1 MSIKMRKLKQI
12 VLTLLIIVSSA
23 SIAQKLDINKMPT
36 SGSAPKVNLGKP
48 QTFTL
53 PNGLRVMVV
62 EDNKLP
68 RFSAQLTIDNE
79 PFAEGDKKG
88 VSGLMGSLLG
98 KGSTKTPKDK
108 FEAEVDFMGASL
120 ELYSSGA
127 YASGLSRYFERV
139 MEMLGEAALMPNF
152 TQEELDKEK
161 DKAIEG
167 LKSGEKSVPA
177 IAGRVSAALS
187 YGMNHPFGEYE
198 TIDKYKGITLEDLKA
213 NYNKFFVPG
222 KAYLVIIGDV
232 KFENVKTVVT
242 KHFELWKKASAPV
255 ISYSDPKNVQ
265 FTQINFIDVPHA
277 VQAEVSLANLTNLKM
292 TDPDYFPAL
301 IANEIVGGS
310 FESYLN
316 KTLREVKG
324 WTYGARSRIGAS
336 KNINRFTAGASLKQ
350 VAVDSAVVEILTQ
363 INKIRKEFVK
373 DEDLKN
379 AKATFAGD
387 FIRESAKPR
396 TISNYALRIET
407 QELPKDFYEKYLANL
422 EKVTKE
428 DVMRVAKKY
437 FMTDNA
443 RIVVA
448 AKGTEV
454 IEKLEATKIPI
465 YYFDQWGNETKKPE
479 QKKADASVTAQSV
492 LENYIKAIGG
502 KEKVNAI
509 NTMKMVGTA
518 TIPGAPAPIN
528 ATIKVGQG
536 KMSNTMEMMGMTV
549 MKQVVTSE
557 KGYMMQQGQKMDMK
571 EEEYKKSSTTSYPIM
586 ETVLLKSNDLV
597 LSGIEA
603 VDGTD
608 TYVIKSG
615 DTKYFYD
622 IKNNLRVQSVSEVE
636 AQGQKMLI
644 TSKFKDYREVN
655 GIKVPYTLILNQ
667 GMELEFKF
675 SEILINE
682 GVTDADFE

>member
-1 MSIKMRKLKQI
+1 MRKLQPI
-12 VLTLLIIVSSA
+12 ILAFLLIISTGA
-23 SIAQKLDINKMPT
+23 FAQKFDKNQMPK
-36 SGSAPKVNLGKP
+36 SGPAPKVNLGKP

-53 PNGLRVMVV
+53 PNGLKVMVV

-68 RFSAQLTIDNE
+68 RFSAQLTIDND
-79 PFAEGDKKG
+79 PYAEGGKKG
-88 VSGLMGSLLG
+88 VSNLMGSLLG
-98 KGSTKTPKDK
+98 KGSIKTPKNT
-108 FEAEVDFMGASL
+108 FESEVDFMGASL
-120 ELYSSGA
+120 ELWNEGA
-127 YASGLSRYFERV
+127 YVSGLSKYFDRLI
-139 MEMLGEAALMPNF
+139 EMLGEAALMPNF
-152 TQEELDKEK
+152 TQEELDKER
-161 DKAIEG
+161 DKAIEN

-177 IAGRVSAALS
+177 IASRVGLALA
-187 YGMNHPFGEYE
+187 YGANHPYGEYE
-198 TIDKYKGITLEDLKA
+198 TIDKYKGISLEDIKI
-213 NYNKFFVPG
+213 NYNEFFVPS

-232 KFENVKTVVT
+232 KFDHVKSHIT
-242 KHFELWKKASAPV
+242 KHFELWKKGTAPAV
-255 ISYSDPKNVQ
+255 SYTEPKNVQ
-265 FTQINFIDVPHA
+265 FTQINFVDVPHA
-277 VQAEVSLANLTNLKM
+277 VQAEVSLMNLTNLKM

-336 KNINRFTAGASLKQ
+336 KNINRFSAGASLKQ
-350 VAVDSAVVEILTQ
+350 ATVDSAVVEILTQ
-363 INKIRKEFVK
+363 INKIRKDFVK
-373 DEDLKN
+373 EDDLKN

-396 TISNYALRIET
+396 TISNYALKIET
-407 QELPKDFYEKYLANL
+407 EDLPADFYEKYLANL

-448 AKGTEV
+448 AKGSDV
-454 IEKLEATKIPI
+454 LSKLEATKIPI
-465 YYFDQWGNETKKPE
+465 YYFDQWGNKTEKAE
-479 QKKADASVTAQSV
+479 QKKADASITALSV
-492 LENYIKAIGG
+492 IENYLKAIGG
-502 KEKVNAI
+502 KEKVDAAK
-509 NTMKMVGTA
+509 TMKMIGTA
-518 TIPGAPAPIN
+518 NIPGAPAPIS
-528 ATIKVGQG
+528 TTMKIGQG

-549 MKQVVTSE
+549 MKQVATAD
-557 KGYMMQQGQKMDMK
+557 KGYTTQQGQRKEMK
-571 EEEYKKSSTTSYPIM
+571 EDEYKKSSAKAYPIT
-586 ETVLLKSNDLV
+586 ETVLIKANDLV

-603 VDGTD
+603 VDGSD
-608 TYVIKSG
+608 AYVVKSG

-622 IKNNLRVQSVSEVE
+622 TKTFLKIQEVNEIE
-636 AQGQKMLI
+636 AQGQKMLV
-644 TSKFKDYREVN
+644 TNKLKDYKEVK
-655 GIKVPYTLILNQ
+655 GIKVPYTMIINQ

>member
-1 MSIKMRKLKQI
+1 MRKLQSI
-12 VLTLLIIVSSA
+12 VFAFLLILSTEA
-23 SIAQKLDINKMPT
+23 FAQKFDKNQMPKP
-36 SGSAPKVNLGKP
+36 GPAPKVNLGKP

-53 PNGLRVMVV
+53 PNGLKVMVV

-79 PFAEGDKKG
+79 PYAEGDKKG
-88 VSGLMGSLLG
+88 SSELMGSLLG
-98 KGSTKTPKDK
+98 KGSTKTPKNA
-108 FEAEVDFMGASL
+108 FEAEVDFMGAFL
-120 ELYSSGA
+120 ELNAGGA
-127 YASGLSRYFERV
+127 YASGLSKYFDRL

-152 TQEELDKEK
+152 TQEELDKER

-177 IAGRVSAALS
+177 IASRVSLALA
-187 YGMNHPFGEYE
+187 YGANHPFGEYE
-198 TIDKYKGITLEDLKA
+198 TIDKYKGVSLEDIKA
-213 NYNKFFVPG
+213 TYNKFFVPG
-222 KAYLVIIGDV
+222 NAYLVIIGDV
-232 KFENVKTVVT
+232 KYEHVKNVVT
-242 KHFELWKKASAPV
+242 KHFELWKKATAPV
-255 ISYSDPKNVQ
+255 ISYTDPKNVQ
-265 FTQINFIDVPHA
+265 FTQINFVDVPHA
-277 VQAEVSLANLTNLKM
+277 VQAEVSLMNLTNLKM

-324 WTYGARSRIGAS
+324 WTYGARSRVGAS

-350 VAVDSAVVEILTQ
+350 VAIDSAVVEILTQ

-396 TISNYALRIET
+396 TVSNYALRIET
-407 QELPKDFYEKYLANL
+407 EDLPADFYEKYLANL

-448 AKGTEV
+448 TKGSEV

-479 QKKADASVTAQSV
+479 QKKADASITAQSI
-492 LENYIKAIGG
+492 LENYLKAIGG
-502 KEKVNAI
+502 KDKAESVKTLSIDYTGKHPQAPMAFSLIVKASKDKKI
-509 NTMKMVGTA
+509 EDMGAGGASMMKMLTNN
-518 TIPGAPAPIN
+518 GA
-528 ATIKVGQG
+528 
-536 KMSNTMEMMGMTV
+536 
-549 MKQVVTSE
+549 
-557 KGYMMQQGQKMDMK
+557 YM
-571 EEEYKKSSTTSYPIM
+571 
-586 ETVLLKSNDLV
+586 V
-597 LSGIEA
+597 
-603 VDGTD
+603 
-608 TYVIKSG
+608 
-615 DTKYFYD
+615 
-622 IKNNLRVQSVSEVE
+622 
-636 AQGQKMLI
+636 AQGQKLPLEGDYGNSFKLTANPI
-644 TSKFKDYREVN
+644 AEVALLNNKDLKFSGIEDFNGKEAYVVKFATKTLFFDSKTGLKLGENTTISMMGQEMELKDVFGEYQDYS
-655 GIKVPYTLILNQ
+655 GIKFPKTIDREMGPGGALTFTVSTVKL
-667 GMELEFKF
+667 
-675 SEILINE
+675 NE

>member
-1 MSIKMRKLKQI
+1 MRKLKHI
-12 VLTLLIIVSSA
+12 VLGLLIIATSAVS
-23 SIAQKLDINKMPT
+23 AQKLDINKMPK
-36 SGSAPKVNLGKP
+36 SGPAPKVNLGKP

-53 PNGLRVMVV
+53 PNGLQVMVV

-79 PFAEGDKKG
+79 PYAEGDKKG
-88 VSGLMGSLLG
+88 VSSLMGAMLG

-108 FEAEVDFMGASL
+108 FEAEVDFMGANL
-120 ELYSSGA
+120 ELWSSGA
-127 YASGLSRYFERV
+127 YASGLSRYFDRLI
-139 MEMLGEAALMPNF
+139 EMLGEAALMPNF
-152 TQEELDKEK
+152 TQEELEKEK

-177 IAGRVSAALS
+177 IASRVSAALS
-187 YGMNHPFGEYE
+187 YGTNHPFGEYE
-198 TIDKYKGITLEDLKA
+198 TIDKYKSISLDDVKA
-213 NYNKFFVPG
+213 HYNKFFVPG
-222 KAYLVIIGDV
+222 KAYLVVIGDV
-232 KFENVKTVVT
+232 KYENVKNVVT
-242 KHFELWKKASAPV
+242 KHFELWKKATAPV

-265 FTQINFIDVPHA
+265 FTQINFVDVPHA

-336 KNINRFTAGASLKQ
+336 KDINRFTAGASLKQ
-350 VAVDSAVVEILTQ
+350 VTVDSAVVEILKQ
-363 INKIRKEFVK
+363 INKIRNEFVK
-373 DEDLKN
+373 DENLKN

-407 QELPKDFYEKYLANL
+407 QDLPKDFYEKYLANL

-443 RIVVA
+443 RIIVA
-448 AKGTEV
+448 AKGSEV

-465 YYFDQWGNETKKPE
+465 YYFDQWGNKTEKPE

-492 LENYIKAIGG
+492 IESYLKAIGG
-502 KEKVNAI
+502 KEKVDAVK
-509 NTMKMVGTA
+509 TMKMVGTA
-518 TIPGAPAPIN
+518 NIPGAPAPIN
-528 ATIKVGQG
+528 ATMKVGQG
-536 KMSNTMEMMGMTV
+536 KMANTMEMMGMTV
-549 MKQVVTSE
+549 MKQVVTPTA
-557 KGYMMQQGQKMDMK
+557 GYAVQQGQRMDM
-571 EEEYKKSSTTSYPIM
+571 EEKDFKKSSAKSYPIT
-586 ETVLLKSNDLV
+586 EAVLIKANDLV

-603 VDGTD
+603 VDGVD
-608 TYVIKSG
+608 AYVIKSG

-622 IKNNLRVQSVSEVE
+622 TKTFLKVQEINEIE
-636 AQGQKMLI
+636 AQGQKMLV
-644 TSKFKDYREVN
+644 TNKLKDYKEVK
-655 GIKVPYTLILNQ
+655 GVKVPFTMIVNQ

-682 GVTDADFE
+682 GVSDADFE

>member
-1 MSIKMRKLKQI
+1 MRKLQPI
-12 VLTLLIIVSSA
+12 VLAFLLILSA
-23 SIAQKLDINKMPT
+23 GTFAQKFDKNQMPKP
-36 SGSAPKVNLGKP
+36 GPAPKVNLGKP

-53 PNGLRVMVV
+53 PNGLKVMVV

-98 KGSTKTPKDK
+98 KGSTKTAKNA
-108 FEAEVDFMGASL
+108 FEAEVDFMGAFL
-120 ELYSSGA
+120 ELNAGGA
-127 YASGLSRYFERV
+127 YASGLSKYFDRL

-152 TQEELDKEK
+152 TQEELDKER

-177 IAGRVSAALS
+177 IAGRVSLALS
-187 YGMNHPFGEYE
+187 YGANHPFGEYE
-198 TIDKYKGITLEDLKA
+198 TIDRYKGVSLEDIKTT
-213 NYNKFFVPG
+213 YNKFFVPG
-222 KAYLVIIGDV
+222 NAYLVIIGDV
-232 KFENVKTVVT
+232 KYEHVKNVVT
-242 KHFELWKKASAPV
+242 KQFELWKKATAPV
-255 ISYSDPKNVQ
+255 ISYTDPKNVL
-265 FTQINFIDVPHA
+265 FTQINFVDVPHA
-277 VQAEVSLANLTNLKM
+277 VQAEVALMNLTNLKM
-292 TDPDYFPAL
+292 TDPDYFPVL

-324 WTYGARSRIGAS
+324 WTYGARSRVGAS

-350 VAVDSAVVEILTQ
+350 ATVDSAVVEILTQ

-373 DEDLKN
+373 EDDLKN

-396 TISNYALRIET
+396 TVSNYALRIET
-407 QELPKDFYEKYLANL
+407 EDLPADFYEKYLANL

-448 AKGTEV
+448 AKGSEV
-454 IEKLEATKIPI
+454 LEKLEATKIPI
-465 YYFDQWGNETKKPE
+465 FYFDQFGNKTEKPE

-492 LENYIKAIGG
+492 IENYLKAIGG
-502 KEKVNAI
+502 KDKAEAAK
-509 NTMKMVGTA
+509 TMKMVGTA
-518 TIPGAPAPIN
+518 NIPGAPAPIS
-528 ATIKVGQG
+528 ATMKVGQG

-549 MKQVVTSE
+549 MKQVATSE
-557 KGYMMQQGQKMDMK
+557 KGYMMQQGQKSDMK
-571 EEEYKKSSTTSYPIM
+571 EEEYKKSSEKAYPIT
-586 ETVLLKSNDLV
+586 ETVLLKSKDLV

-603 VDGTD
+603 VDGVD
-608 TYVIKSG
+608 AYVIKSG

-622 IKNNLRVQSVSEVE
+622 TKSFLKIQEVNEVE
-636 AQGQKMLI
+636 AQGQKMLV
-644 TSKFKDYREVN
+644 TNKLKDYRDVK
-655 GIKVPYTLILNQ
+655 GLKVPFIYIINQ